1 MPKFTFKCEHEGL
14 RTDDV
19 VITNTTEFRGETLD
33 EVLENFERF
42 LKGSGYIFDGQLD
55 FVKEDEL
62 GMRDDYSEEFEMRDD
77 YSEEFEK
84 HGISINV
91 PPLDSA
97 AWPFPLNERPS

>member
-1 MPKFTFKCEHEGL
+1 MPKFTFKCEHERL
-14 RTDDV
+14 QTDEV
-19 VITNTTEFRGETLD
+19 EIANTLEFRGETLE
-33 EVLENFERF
+33 EVLENFELF

-55 FVKEDEL
+55 FVKED
-62 GMRDDYSEEFEMRDD
+62 DFEMRDD

-84 HGISINV
+84 HGISINA

>member
-42 LKGSGYIFDGQLD
+42 LKGSGYFFDGQLD
-55 FVKEDEL
+55 FVKEDN
-62 GMRDDYSEEFEMRDD
+62 
-77 YSEEFEK
+77 FEK
-84 HGISINV
+84 LRIILTKNHQVVFLLVVEIAASLADASSYYVIFSDSLIFSI
-91 PPLDSA
+91 LM
-97 AWPFPLNERPS
+97 

>member
-42 LKGSGYIFDGQLD
+42 LKGSGYFFDGQLD
-55 FVKEDEL
+55 FVKEDN
-62 GMRDDYSEEFEMRDD
+62 FEMRDD

-97 AWPFPLNERPS
+97 AWPFPLNERLS

>member
-1 MPKFTFKCEHEGL
+1 
-14 RTDDV
+14 
-19 VITNTTEFRGETLD
+19 
-33 EVLENFERF
+33 
-42 LKGSGYIFDGQLD
+42 
-55 FVKEDEL
+55 
-62 GMRDDYSEEFEMRDD
+62 MRDD